1 MTGVQTCAL
10 PILFLG
16 TAVYNGSVYTC
27 DNGYETIKIA
37 GVAVDNED
45 SGKGIIRTPASMASP
60 SLTRSP
66 MIYAQQ
72 RKAEQ
77 ARLQQSDSKVKNGTN
92 RSYHT
97 DA

>member
-1 MTGVQTCAL
+1 
-10 PILFLG
+10 
-16 TAVYNGSVYTC
+16 
-27 DNGYETIKIA
+27 
-37 GVAVDNED
+37 
-45 SGKGIIRTPASMASP
+45 
-60 SLTRSP
+60 